1 MINNRFNVVYHLLGL
16 VKLLFYK
23 LKRIKM
29 TGYKL
34 YIHEG
39 KGHYIGSC
47 VIVIAGSLMM
57 AEKIIRQSLDDMGLS
72 NEELNIIEK
81 ELISES
87 VIYKLSGDY

>member
-1 MINNRFNVVYHLLGL
+1 
-16 VKLLFYK
+16 
-23 LKRIKM
+23 M

-39 KGHYIGSC
+39 KGHYTGSC

-81 ELISES
+81 ELIAES
-87 VIYKLSGDY
+87 VLYKLSGDY

>member
-1 MINNRFNVVYHLLGL
+1 
-16 VKLLFYK
+16 
-23 LKRIKM
+23 M

-39 KGHYIGSC
+39 KGHYTGSC

-72 NEELNIIEK
+72 NEELDIIEK
-81 ELISES
+81 ELIAES
-87 VIYKLSGDY
+87 VLYKLSGDY